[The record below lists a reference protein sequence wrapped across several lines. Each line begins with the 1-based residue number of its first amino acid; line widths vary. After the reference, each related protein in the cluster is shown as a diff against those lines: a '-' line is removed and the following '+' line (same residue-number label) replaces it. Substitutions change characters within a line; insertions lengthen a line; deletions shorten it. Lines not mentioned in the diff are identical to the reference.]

1 MENEITTAN
10 KIKYFKIALGLVGVN
25 TDERTCD
32 VIIATYER
40 LMKLGGSFS
49 VHDAVA
55 IQMENERLYP
65 KQTEPE
71 K

>member
-1 MENEITTAN
+1 MSDIPTPE

-25 TDERTCD
+25 TDDRTCD
-32 VIIATYER
+32 IIIATYER
-40 LMKLGGSFS
+40 LMKLGADFS

-55 IQMENERLYP
+55 IQMENERKYP
-65 KQTEPE
+65 AKDTE

>member
-1 MENEITTAN
+1 MANDIPTAD
-10 KIKYFKIALGLVGVN
+10 KIRYFKIALGLVGVN

-55 IQMENERLYP
+55 IQMENERLYT
-65 KQTEPE
+65 KQNEPE
-71 K
+71 Q

>member
-1 MENEITTAN
+1 MNEISIPD

-25 TDERTCD
+25 TDDRTCD
-32 VIIATYER
+32 MIIATYER
-40 LMKLGGSFS
+40 LIKLGADFS

-55 IQMENERLYP
+55 IQMENERKYP
-65 KQTEPE
+65 PANSE